1 MINRARNDKKNIA
14 KESIIDQTYCSENLP
29 CPLFAKEGEFLPFV
43 KGGKQ
48 GFGFRCLYNYGILS
62 SFSTTLS

>member
-14 KESIIDQTYCSENLP
+14 KESIIEQTYCSENLP

-43 KGGKQ
+43 KGGKE
-48 GFGFRCLYNYGILS
+48 GFSFLCPHNYGLTNIY
-62 SFSTTLS
+62 